1 MNDNWTKDIKR
12 LAENHVRNVPEG
24 LLDDVKGE
32 MLRRGLMPKAQ
43 PTKVVTLHR
52 WRYAAAAA
60 VIAVVAMVGLTTFRH
75 DDSVNQTAGT
85 ELPKSAPGTEMPIT
99 EEPESGITERLIAQ
113 VAKRAEAAS
122 KERDRLQDITTPQS
136 ADTTALIAQNDTP
149 QPTSKPQPH
158 HTVGST
164 SRDNIPHTS
173 AHSKSSSWSVGAY
186 CGGAANA
193 DQAGASHVFLTMS
206 DGYGVS
212 SPVRFDNES
221 KAQLEEIGS
230 KNETHHQTVKV
241 GVSLR
246 YNLDSRWSLQ
256 TGVIYTRLTS
266 DFSEETGATTVDTK
280 QKLDYIG
287 IPLTASYNIWQNRH
301 LIIYASAG
309 GAVEKLISGAST
321 TETKVSSTQKTLSNN
336 DVTENRPVFSASL
349 AAGIEYKANQYL
361 SVYAQPGVTRHFD
374 NGSGIKSIYTDKP
387 LNMELNLGVRIN
399 INK

>member
-24 LLDDVKGE
+24 LLDDVKSE

-43 PTKVVTLHR
+43 PTKVVVLRR

-60 VIAVVAMVGLTTFRH
+60 IVALVAGIGLTTFRH
-75 DDSVNQTAGT
+75 TGGSNQTAVVEPQRSVPDT
-85 ELPKSAPGTEMPIT
+85 EILIT
-99 EEPESGITERLIAQ
+99 GGQESGIKERLIAQ
-113 VAKRAEAAS
+113 VARRAVAAD
-122 KERDRLQDITTPQS
+122 KERALLQENATTQP
-136 ADTTALIAQNDTP
+136 ADTTVLVAQNETP
-149 QPTSKPQPH
+149 QPANKPQPNR
-158 HTVGST
+158 TVGST

-173 AHSKSSSWSVGAY
+173 ARNRDSSWSVGAY
-186 CGGAANA
+186 CGGAANV
-193 DQAGASHVFLTMS
+193 DQAGANPVFLTQS

-212 SPVRFDNES
+212 SPVYFDS
-221 KAQLEEIGS
+221 KSQAQMEEIGNKKES
-230 KNETHHQTVKV
+230 HHQTVKV

-246 YNLDSRWSLQ
+246 YNLDNRWSLQ
-256 TGVIYTRLTS
+256 TGVTYTRLTS
-266 DFSEETGATTVDTK
+266 DFTEETGATTIDTK

-287 IPLTASYNIWQNRH
+287 IPINVSYNIWQNRH
-301 LIIYASAG
+301 LIIYATAG
-309 GAVEKLISGAST
+309 GAVEKLINGAVT
-321 TETKVSSTQKTLSNN
+321 TETTVSPTQTTVSGD
-336 DVTENRPVFSASL
+336 DVTENRPVFSAGL

-361 SVYAQPGVTRHFD
+361 SVYAQPGVTRHFG